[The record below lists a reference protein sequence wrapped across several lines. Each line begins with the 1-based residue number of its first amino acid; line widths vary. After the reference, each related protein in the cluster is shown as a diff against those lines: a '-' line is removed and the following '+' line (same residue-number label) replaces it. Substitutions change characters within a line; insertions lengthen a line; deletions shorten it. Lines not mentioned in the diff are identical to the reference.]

1 MSLTVSRPLL
11 AVVLLAALLGGCGL
25 TQRTMDAGKSVGH
38 AIFYKQVKELHLD
51 LSGRAA
57 LNTDSRDMSGLSVST
72 LVRVYQ
78 LRDRKALDKAS
89 YQDLLGEGE
98 QVLSADLLDQHRLV
112 VKPEEGAQLNVP
124 LAPEAQ
130 FVAVV
135 ALFRSPDP
143 QSENW
148 RLVLAREELDPDKA
162 RVIELGDNALNLVP
176 LPKKDSW
183 W

>member
-1 MSLTVSRPLL
+1 MSLTVSRSLL
-11 AVVLLAALLGGCGL
+11 ALVLLPALLGGCGL
-25 TQRTMDAGKSVGH
+25 MQRTMDAGKSVGH

-51 LSGRAA
+51 FSGRAA
-57 LNTDSRDMSGLSVST
+57 LNTSARDMSGLSVST

-89 YQDLLGEGE
+89 YQELLGDGD
-98 QVLSADLLDQHRLV
+98 QVLSADLLEQSRLV

-124 LAPEAQ
+124 LSADAQ

-135 ALFRSPDP
+135 ALFRSPDA
-143 QSENW
+143 QSDSW
-148 RLVLAREELDPDKA
+148 RLVLARDELDPDKP
-162 RVIELGDNALNLVP
+162 RLIELGDNTLTLVP

>member
-1 MSLTVSRPLL
+1 MSLTVSRSLLVVALL
-11 AVVLLAALLGGCGL
+11 AGLLGGCGL

-38 AIFYKQVKELHLD
+38 AIFYKQVKVLHLD
-51 LSGRAA
+51 FTGRPA
-57 LNTDSRDMSGLSVST
+57 LNTDRRDMNGLSVST

-89 YQDLLGEGE
+89 YQQLLGEGG
-98 QVLSADLLDQHRLV
+98 QTLAADLLDERRLV

-124 LAPEAQ
+124 MLEDAQ

-135 ALFRSPDP
+135 ALFRSPDL
-143 QSENW
+143 QDGSW
-148 RLVLAREELDPDKA
+148 RLVLARDELDPDKA
-162 RVIELGDNALNLVP
+162 RVIELGDNVLHLAP
-176 LPKKDSW
+176 LPTKDSW

>member
-1 MSLTVSRPLL
+1 MSLTVSRSLL
-11 AVVLLAALLGGCGL
+11 AVGLLAVLLGGCGL

-38 AIFYKQVKELHLD
+38 AIFYKQVKVLHLD
-51 LSGRAA
+51 VSGRAA

-89 YQDLLGEGE
+89 YQDLLGEGD
-98 QVLSADLLDQHRLV
+98 QVLAADLLDQHRLV
-112 VKPEEGAQLNVP
+112 VKPEEGAQLNEP
-124 LAPEAQ
+124 LSADAQ

-135 ALFRSPDP
+135 ALFRSPDA
-143 QSENW
+143 QGDSW
-148 RLVLAREELDPDKA
+148 RLVLARDQLDPDNA
-162 RVIELGDNALNLVP
+162 RVIELGDNALSLQP

>member
-1 MSLTVSRPLL
+1 MSLTVSRSLL
-11 AVVLLAALLGGCGL
+11 AGLLLAGLLGGCGL

-51 LSGRAA
+51 FSGRAA
-57 LNTDSRDMSGLSVST
+57 LNTGARDMNGLSVST

-78 LRDRKALDKAS
+78 LRDRQALDKAS
-89 YQDLLGEGE
+89 YQQLLDEGD
-98 QVLSADLLDQHRLV
+98 QALSADLMDERRLV

-124 LAPEAQ
+124 MLADAQ

-135 ALFRSPDP
+135 ALFRSPDL
-143 QSENW
+143 QSTSW
-148 RLVLAREELDPDKA
+148 RLVLSRDELDPDKA

-176 LPKKDSW
+176 LPKKGSW